1 MKISHALSDF
11 VFLKQ
16 STKISSMSTFIK
28 WQVHLEEE
36 IDPYVPTVICFPFSD
51 FKLSL
56 TLTCMATGEKT
67 VYKSYINLGRLK
79 YNELK
84 VVTASTEEMKI

>member
-56 TLTCMATGEKT
+56 TLTCMATG
-67 VYKSYINLGRLK
+67 
-79 YNELK
+79 
-84 VVTASTEEMKI
+84 